1 MAGTLRTLL
10 VGGSFLAGVA
20 GGALTTSE
28 LTGEKYVDGA
38 VNIEMVATTTAEK
51 TVYTDKDGKLVDP
64 EKLPES
70 VKEEDVKAVVEPP
83 VYVPPMAKI
92 NNMPDGKPIIL
103 RPDTKYR
110 MLVEVDG
117 KILAE
122 SEFTPDRNNYPDNGD
137 SLVGVFKFDV
147 RCDDVR

>member
-1 MAGTLRTLL
+1 VIGAAIG
-10 VGGSFLAGVA
+10 A
-20 GGALTTSE
+20 GGATGVVMP
-28 LTGEKYVDGA
+28 LTGDQYVDGA
-38 VNIEMVATTTAEK
+38 AKIEMAATTTAEK
-51 TVYTDKDGKLVDP
+51 TVYTDKDGNLVDP
-64 EKLPES
+64 EKLPEG
-70 VKEEDVKAVVEPP
+70 VKEEDVEAVVEPP

-92 NNMPDGKPIIL
+92 NTLPDGKPIVL

-147 RCDDVR
+147 RRDDVR